1 MTNNFNIT
9 NITLNK
15 FTSNNKLY
23 TNINYKIFITNLN
36 ITLNLTKQFTQDF
49 TTLPIKPNKFKNYLI
64 DDHHLITN
72 SLYNNL
78 ITFINKQY

>member
-15 FTSNNKLY
+15 FTSNNKSYNNLTY
-23 TNINYKIFITNLN
+23 TIFIKNLN
-36 ITLNLTKQFTQDF
+36 ITLDLTKQY
-49 TTLPIKPNKFKNYLI
+49 INNKTKNYLI

-78 ITFINKQY
+78 ITFINQQY

>member
-15 FTSNNKLY
+15 FNSNNKSYNNLTY
-23 TNINYKIFITNLN
+23 TIFIKNLN
-36 ITLNLTKQFTQDF
+36 ITLDLTKQY
-49 TTLPIKPNKFKNYLI
+49 INNKTKNYLI
-64 DDHHLITN
+64 DDHQLLTN

-78 ITFINKQY
+78 ITFINQQY